1 MLLFCIMYL
10 PIVLMQR
17 VAIGSSEH
25 LFPILIASFL
35 AVIFIRYSKGK
46 LSKVQ
51 QQKAFNLLGFF
62 VSLTIAS
69 FHLYLI
75 SLGNYNLKTDLPLY
89 LCSLIALLI
98 PIFTHFRNYLM
109 YEILLFWIVAG
120 TLQGVITPDI
130 AEGFPTFD
138 YFRYWVVH
146 LGLLTIIFYAT
157 FVFGMRPRFKSIFK
171 SILALQV
178 YVVLMV
184 IINYVLDANYF
195 YLNEKPKSA
204 SILDYFGEWPLY
216 IIVGQLILIPYF
228 LIIYLPF
235 HLTKKNSPISQK
247 AD

>member
-1 MLLFCIMYL
+1 MKVTLLF
-10 PIVLMQR
+10 MQR
-17 VAIGSSEH
+17 VAIGSLEH
-25 LFPILIASFL
+25 VCPIVMASIF
-35 AVIFIRYSKGK
+35 ASIFIRYSRRK

-51 QQKAFNLLGFF
+51 QQKFFKLLGLF
-62 VSLTIAS
+62 VSLTVVF

-75 SLGNYNLKTDLPLY
+75 SKGNYNLKSDLPLY
-89 LCSLIALLI
+89 LCSFIALLI
-98 PIFTHFRNYLM
+98 PIFTHFRSYWM

-130 AEGFPTFD
+130 AEGFPAFD

-157 FVFGMRPRFKSIFK
+157 FVFGMRPRLKSIFK

-184 IINYVLDANYF
+184 IVNYVLDANYF
-195 YLNEKPKSA
+195 YLNQKPKSA
-204 SILDYFGEWPLY
+204 SVLDYFGEWPVY

-235 HLTKKNSPISQK
+235 HLTKKKSAILRK